1 MTLSPETLVV
11 VVFVF
16 LKLFIS
22 GENLKFAWQLYP
34 HLLFL
39 SWFPSLTLPLPQQV
53 LLSLAGNGI
62 ECGSFSHLGELLR
75 FPRSLLCIQEASM
88 FLNFFFSSV
97 FVFYYGGG
105 SLSQES
111 GRAEGTF
118 FFLSTVCIEIE
129 LL

>member
-11 VVFVF
+11 VVVFVF
-16 LKLFIS
+16 LKLYQCKR
-22 GENLKFAWQLYP
+22 LKFAWQLYP
-34 HLLFL
+34 CLLFL
-39 SWFPSLTLPLPQQV
+39 SWFPSLTLPHPQQV